1 MIMIKRH
8 LVRLRLMTQTILLRE
23 SSQGGSIVKAK
34 IVNVRKEEEGVND
47 HLDEVVD
54 PSGLGEEDDQV
65 GGESADASET
75 EKRIK

>member
-1 MIMIKRH
+1 MIIIKRH
-8 LVRLRLMTQTILLRE
+8 LVRLRLMTQILLRE

-47 HLDEVVD
+47 HLDVVVD

>member
-1 MIMIKRH
+1 MFDDANN
-8 LVRLRLMTQTILLRE
+8 TAE
-23 SSQGGSIVKAK
+23 SSKGGPIVKAK

-47 HLDEVVD
+47 HLDVIVD

-65 GGESADASET
+65 GGESANTLET